1 MEKKKKKKKHF
12 ESAIEA
18 AVSVA
23 ALIRYR
29 RVPDAM

>member
-1 MEKKKKKKKHF
+1 MHF

-23 ALIRYR
+23 AQIRYR
-29 RVPDAM
+29 RVPDVMLPNA